1 MTLGAAVSTPV
12 RSGGFMT
19 LDRLATWMEAEN
31 LEAFLV
37 MRPENVR
44 YLSGYTGDDSYLL
57 ITASAKLFVT
67 DPRYTEQAAQECPD
81 WTIVDWR
88 QDGTSLASALGLY
101 IRRAGGRRVG
111 FEADFLTF
119 QNHAAITENTSFEL
133 VPTVG
138 VIEGYRKIKTPE
150 EIEKLK
156 ISCGIADRALA
167 RLYEDIRPGVS
178 EKELAALL
186 ALYLVRE
193 GSDTKPYGGILISG
207 KRTSLLHGIPSD
219 KKVEKGDFVLI
230 DFGGQ
235 YRGYLADMTRTV
247 VVGKATDEQKEVYAY
262 EKAMVEA
269 TLAAIR
275 AGASSKEVFA
285 ASTKP
290 IEGTKYFGYHYTGI
304 GHGIGLFVHESPFL
318 SPRSDDILEK
328 DMVMTVEP
336 GIYVPDWG
344 GVRIEDQ
351 ILVTDSGYIDLT
363 STSRELVEL

>member
-1 MTLGAAVSTPV
+1 MS
-12 RSGGFMT
+12 
-19 LDRLATWMEAEN
+19 LDRVAVYMEAEK
-31 LEAFLV
+31 LDAFLV

-57 ITASAKLFVT
+57 INKSQTLFIT
-67 DPRYTEQAAQECPD
+67 DPRYTEQAAQECPEC
-81 WTIVDWR
+81 TIVNWR
-88 QDGTSLASALGLY
+88 QDGPTLGEAIASYVKKTGA
-101 IRRAGGRRVG
+101 RRVA
-111 FEADFLTF
+111 FESDFVTY
-119 QNHAAITENTSFEL
+119 QNHAALSAGGSYEL
-133 VPTVG
+133 VPTSG
-138 VIEGYRKIKTPE
+138 VIESYRMIKRPD

-219 KKVEKGDFVLI
+219 KKVEKGDFVLM

-235 YRGYLADMTRTV
+235 YQGYLADMTRTV

-269 TLAAIR
+269 TLAAIH
-275 AGASSKEVFA
+275 AGAASKAVFA

-304 GHGIGLFVHESPFL
+304 GHGIGLFVHEVPFL
-318 SPRSDDILEK
+318 SPRSEDVLAK
-328 DMVMTVEP
+328 DTVMTVEP
-336 GIYVPDWG
+336 GIYIPDWG

-351 ILVTDSGYIDLT
+351 ILVTQTGYIDLT
-363 STSRELVEL
+363 STSKELVEL